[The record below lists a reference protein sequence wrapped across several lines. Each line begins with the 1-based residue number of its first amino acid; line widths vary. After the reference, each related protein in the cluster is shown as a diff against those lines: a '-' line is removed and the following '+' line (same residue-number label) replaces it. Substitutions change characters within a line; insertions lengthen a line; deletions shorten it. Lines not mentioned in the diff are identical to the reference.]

1 MPISIRPDGLVDL
14 VESIKAASADS
25 DKSFRLAINGA
36 RRKSKR
42 LTQQSCANE
51 YNVSEDRIGKDITV
65 RQAAGYAY
73 SVIGRKR
80 KSGPSLIQYGATQNS
95 SGLTVTVS
103 KRNGPKRI
111 RSGFI
116 RNGSSGN
123 LLAFVRRGAPRV
135 MKMGRYAG
143 KVRQPIKALSGPSV
157 ADMFNNSSVFDA
169 IQSNFFSTV
178 SDELSAR
185 LVRAMK
191 KRG

>member
-1 MPISIRPDGLVDL
+1 MDL
-14 VESIKAASADS
+14 IESIKAASADS

-42 LTQQSCANE
+42 LTQQACANE
-51 YNVSEDRIGKDITV
+51 YNVSEERIGKDITV
-65 RQAAGYAY
+65 RQAVGYAY

-80 KSGPSLIQYGATQNS
+80 KSGPSLIQYGAAQNS

-103 KRNGPKRI
+103 KRNGQKRI

-116 RNGSSGN
+116 RKGSSGN

-143 KVRQPIKALSGPSV
+143 KVRQPIKALLAQCLTSFRP
-157 ADMFNNSSVFDA
+157 DLL
-169 IQSNFFSTV
+169 
-178 SDELSAR
+178 ER
-185 LVRAMK
+185 
-191 KRG
+191 